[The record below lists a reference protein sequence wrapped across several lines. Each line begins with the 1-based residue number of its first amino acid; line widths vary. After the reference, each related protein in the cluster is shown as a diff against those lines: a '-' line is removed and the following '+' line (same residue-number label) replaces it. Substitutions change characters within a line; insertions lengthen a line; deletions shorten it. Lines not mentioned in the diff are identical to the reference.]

1 MVEENIYYQGGIYL
15 KKTVNEKINSKT
27 EFIDLLMNMKEEEK
41 SNNGY
46 SDIERFYVLNINQ
59 KDEIILIAAA
69 RYKYQAQIKKIPNYE
84 ELNEKYI
91 YLIDFLNKAKYIGKQ
106 YGIVNE
112 KHIEMKPGIALYS
125 LGDRLLVE
133 RRDIVTGKQTIDI
146 VLKKGIQEFT
156 FRGLVDEKYNDINKV
171 YSIINKQITDDLFEM
186 NKENKQEGETKGN
199 TL

>member
-69 RYKYQAQIKKIPNYE
+69 RYKYQAQIKRISNYK

-91 YLIDFLNKAKYIGKQ
+91 YLIDFLNKTKYIGKQ

-146 VLKKGIQEFT
+146 VLKKGTQEFT
-156 FRGLVDEKYNDINKV
+156 FQGLVDEKYSDINKV

-186 NKENKQEGETKGN
+186 NKENKTGEETKEN
-199 TL
+199 IL